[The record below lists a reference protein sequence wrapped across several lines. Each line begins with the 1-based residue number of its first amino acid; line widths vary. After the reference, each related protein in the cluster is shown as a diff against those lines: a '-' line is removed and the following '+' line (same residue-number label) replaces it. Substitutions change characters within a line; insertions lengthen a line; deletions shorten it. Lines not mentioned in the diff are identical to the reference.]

1 MLKFNVCSKDFLL
14 LNYIFFRGSRKHM
27 FLAGIWCS
35 VKKPPT
41 YACLALILEE
51 LEDLATNGVKVTVR
65 GEEVTCKARLLFT
78 LADLPAKASLTN
90 MIQFNGKFGCPTC
103 KHEGKQVSI
112 GRGSTRAYG
121 YQPVTLRSHSQH
133 TKYAMEAEATSQAV
147 YGVKGRSILHNLP
160 EFDIINN
167 NPVDYMHCVLLGV
180 VRTLISLWFD
190 SKNHKE
196 PWYIGRSISE
206 AESRFLGIKPPDVVT
221 RVPKS
226 FRGRGWKA
234 TECRTFLLY
243 YLPLLHGIL
252 PDKYLVHALLLS
264 KAMRLLLAD
273 EISQA
278 DIEIAENLLGL
289 YWRLTEEYYGLKHCK
304 INVHLLGHL
313 SHYVKLFGPLW
324 THSAFAFEDAIGGLV
339 KKSHGTHDIANQI
352 VTSFILQWRL
362 HVQRKLMQGPLIL
375 KSFVDQLDTKS
386 RSTQR
391 CTQLSQSLAGV
402 GVAKTISL
410 DKEEESILK
419 PLLEKSSVVINA
431 YGTVKL
437 WPKMI
442 LQDKVIIYSQASKR
456 VTKRNSYT
464 VTFVD
469 PERPTCVR
477 YGRVQKFVCCPP
489 DTPDSVNAAIVQ
501 ELKICRCMEL
511 EALCFPS
518 DIRCLSELVCCDF
531 SVVGELS
538 KLAIPVEHI
547 MEKCFV
553 ISTVYMCVITQMVCH
568 SEVFK

>member
-1 MLKFNVCSKDFLL
+1 MASSCAKKAHA
-14 LNYIFFRGSRKHM
+14 GSSHFK
-27 FLAGIWCS
+27 IIC
-35 VKKPPT
+35 
-41 YACLALILEE
+41 
-51 LEDLATNGVKVTVR
+51 
-65 GEEVTCKARLLFT
+65 
-78 LADLPAKASLTN
+78 
-90 MIQFNGKFGCPTC
+90 
-103 KHEGKQVSI
+103 
-112 GRGSTRAYG
+112 GSTRHKIKVHFA
-121 YQPVTLRSHSQH
+121 
-133 TKYAMEAEATSQAV
+133 
-147 YGVKGRSILHNLP
+147 SINAS
-160 EFDIINN
+160 EI
-167 NPVDYMHCVLLGV
+167 YLL
-180 VRTLISLWFD
+180 I
-190 SKNHKE
+190 
-196 PWYIGRSISE
+196 Y
-206 AESRFLGIKPPDVVT
+206 
-221 RVPKS
+221 
-226 FRGRGWKA
+226 
-234 TECRTFLLY
+234 
-243 YLPLLHGIL
+243 
-252 PDKYLVHALLLS
+252 
-264 KAMRLLLAD
+264 
-273 EISQA
+273 
-278 DIEIAENLLGL
+278 
-289 YWRLTEEYYGLKHCK
+289 
-304 INVHLLGHL
+304 
-313 SHYVKLFGPLW
+313 
-324 THSAFAFEDAIGGLV
+324 
-339 KKSHGTHDIANQI
+339 
-352 VTSFILQWRL
+352 
-362 HVQRKLMQGPLIL
+362 
-375 KSFVDQLDTKS
+375 

-501 ELKICRCMEL
+501 ELKIFRCMEL